1 MNLTKFI
8 HAKKLNNKSLQEQ
21 IATLET
27 NVKKIESIEGY
38 ENNPELVANLT
49 TLKTQIESLSGIVQ
63 LLQDNTS
70 AINGVDT

>member
-49 TLKTQIESLSGIVQ
+49 TLKTQIES
-63 LLQDNTS
+63 
-70 AINGVDT
+70 